1 MRRSSGGRERRV
13 GGDGGVEDIEIFGGG
28 GEGRGR

>member
-1 MRRSSGGRERRV
+1 MRSSGGRERRV
-13 GGDGGVEDIEIFGGG
+13 VGDRDVEDIEIFGGV